1 MCFKKKC
8 NWCAKKKKILY
19 RIDFWCKW
27 YDFYICKECYHKKLN
42 SQSFPQVSSKKTL
55 RPII

>member
-27 YDFYICKECYHKKLN
+27 YDLYICEECYQKKLI
-42 SQSFPQVSSKKTL
+42 SKKKL
-55 RPII
+55 RPFI